1 MKLLPDLTRDA
12 AEVTRSDDDALID
25 EIKAAPDAKA
35 LDVLQAIYRNPYLPT
50 SVRKDAAKAAL
61 PFENPKLAVVA
72 SIYDPNHRF
81 AEQLEAAIRRSGK
94 TLMMIEHEPR
104 PPKEP
109 EPAEIARPMTT
120 SIPDQHMKRF

>member
-1 MKLLPDLTRDA
+1 MKLLPDLTNDA
-12 AEVTRSDDDALID
+12 VEVTCLDDEGLID

-72 SIYDPNHRF
+72 SINDPNRRF

-94 TLMMIEHEPR
+94 TPMMIEHEPR
-104 PPKEP
+104 PPKETGA
-109 EPAEIARPMTT
+109 PAIAKPMTT
-120 SIPDQHMKRF
+120 SVPDRRMRRL